1 MSTKFQKTSILFLD
15 TEVHIKN
22 NKLYTKIYRKQ
33 TDHQSSFHIDSDY
46 LKLLKDSIPYSQA
59 LKIRLICT
67 TSKDLYHHCKELKQQ
82 FLEQGYNSE
91 LLEKRIK
98 TVEKL
103 DSNKLIKGNK
113 KQTLISTRIPLAIT
127 YNPFLPN
134 ISKIIRNNW
143 NILSVN
149 KSLKRV
155 FQNDQVTA
163 FKHNKNL
170 KELIS
175 SNKKA
180 L

>member
-1 MSTKFQKTSILFLD
+1 MSTKFQKTSIPFLD
-15 TEVHIKN
+15 TEVYIKN

-46 LKLLKDSIPYSQA
+46 LKLLKGSIPYSQA
-59 LKIRLICT
+59 LKIKLICT
-67 TSKDLYHHCKELKQQ
+67 TSKNVNHHCKELKYH

-91 LLEKRIK
+91 LLDKRIK

-113 KQTLISTRIPLAIT
+113 KHTLISTRIPLAIT
-127 YNPFLPN
+127 YSPFLPN

-143 NILSVN
+143 KILSVN

-163 FKHNKNL
+163 FKHKKNL